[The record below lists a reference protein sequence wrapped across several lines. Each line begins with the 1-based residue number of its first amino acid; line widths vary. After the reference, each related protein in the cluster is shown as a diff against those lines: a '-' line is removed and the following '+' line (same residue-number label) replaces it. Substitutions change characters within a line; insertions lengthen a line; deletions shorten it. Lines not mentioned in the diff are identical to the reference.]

1 MDFSF
6 SDEQRM
12 LDDTVSRLVR
22 DRYDFTQRAGY
33 GREAKGY
40 SAEVWALFA
49 ELGLLCVPFSDEDGG
64 IGGGGVELMI
74 LHQAF
79 GRALIREPYL
89 ATVVLGGG
97 MVARLGSPE
106 QREALLPALM
116 AGETT
121 LALAYA
127 EPEGRYDPLWVDSR
141 AVPDGHGYRLTGRK
155 AVVLN
160 GDSAARLVVTAR
172 TGGAVSDPDGVSAFL
187 VDPSAPGVTV
197 CGYATIDGQRAADI
211 LFDGVAVAAADR
223 LGAEGDAADA
233 LDAVL
238 AAGCAALTAEAV
250 GAMEVACD
258 QTLEYLK
265 TRKQFGVPIG
275 KFQVLQH
282 RMVDMRIALE
292 QARSMAILAAASLD
306 RPAAER
312 NRTVAAAK
320 SLIGTAGRLVAE
332 QAIQMHGG
340 MGMTDETPVSHYAKR
355 LVMIDHW
362 LGDSS
367 HHLARFMAL
376 PETAGH

>member
-1 MDFSF
+1 MDFSL

-12 LDDTVSRLVR
+12 LDDTVTRLVR
-22 DRYDFTQRAGY
+22 ERYGFAQRAGY
-33 GREAKGY
+33 GTEPGGY
-40 SAEVWALFA
+40 SAEMWGLFA
-49 ELGLLCVPFSDEDGG
+49 ELGLLGVPFSDDDGG
-64 IGGGGVELMI
+64 IGGGGAELMI

-79 GRALIREPYL
+79 GRALVREPYL

-106 QREALLPALM
+106 QREALLPAVIG
-116 AGETT
+116 GETT

-127 EPEGRYDPLWVDSR
+127 EPEGRYDPQWVETR
-141 AVPDGHGYRLTGRK
+141 AAADGDGYRLSGRK

-160 GDSAARLVVTAR
+160 GDSADRLVVTAR
-172 TGGAVSDPDGVSAFL
+172 TAGAVDGCGGLSAFL
-187 VDPSAPGVTV
+187 VDPAAAGVTV
-197 CGYATIDGQRAADI
+197 RGYPTIDGQRAADI
-211 LFDGVAVAAADR
+211 RFDGVRVEAADR
-223 LGAEGDAADA
+223 LGAEGEAADA
-233 LDAVL
+233 LEAVL
-238 AAGCAALTAEAV
+238 AAGCAALAAEAV
-250 GAMEVACD
+250 GAMEAACE

-275 KFQVLQH
+275 RFQVLQH

-312 NRTVAAAK
+312 ERTVSAAK
-320 SLIGTAGRLVAE
+320 TLIGTAGRFVAE

-362 LGDSS
+362 LGDSG

-376 PETAGH
+376 PEPAGH